1 MVVSW
6 NSPPSEDQNGIIIYY
21 LLLITQEQ
29 FNISDRVINTI
40 SNATSYNVDN
50 LEEYNNYTCRVAAA
64 TRIDLDHT
72 ALPFILIRQ
81 KMVCA
86 SNYYAIENILFICLH
101 FRLAPTV
108 VKLLLVYHCVNY
120 ISSL

>member
-6 NSPPSEDQNGIIIYY
+6 NSPPSEDQNGIIMYY

-40 SNATSYNVDN
+40 SNATSYIVAN

-64 TRIDLDHT
+64 TRIGPGPYSAPIYFNTPEDGMCYCIT
-72 ALPFILIRQ
+72 VSITFPPCKTFVN
-81 KMVCA
+81 K
-86 SNYYAIENILFICLH
+86 SNLH
-101 FRLAPTV
+101 HV
-108 VKLLLVYHCVNY
+108 H
-120 ISSL
+120 

>member
-1 MVVSW
+1 MFIFIADPDAPPQNIQISVTSSRTMVVSW

-40 SNATSYNVDN
+40 SNATSYIVDN

-64 TRIDLDHT
+64 TRIG
-72 ALPFILIRQ
+72 PGPY
-81 KMVCA
+81 
-86 SNYYAIENILFICLH
+86 S
-101 FRLAPTV
+101 APIYFNTPEDGM
-108 VKLLLVYHCVNY
+108 C
-120 ISSL
+120 